1 MNTPLAG
8 RTLVVTRAADQAP
21 ELIQQLVAWGATV
34 VALPLSKI
42 KEPAD
47 GGAALKTALAQAAQY
62 DWIIATSPNG
72 AQRLAN
78 ALTGLPTHTRLAAVG
93 PQTAR
98 QFTDAGWPVDFVPQ
112 SFVADALVDEFPA
125 GPGRVLWVRAE
136 TARPTLADGLQAAGW
151 QVDEI
156 VAYRN
161 VETPGDPETLAAAQ
175 SADAV
180 LFTSASSVER
190 YRKLCSKPQPLVALC
205 MGPVTAAAAQKHGFE
220 TYQADEFSLS
230 GLLDLAQQWATG

>member
-1 MNTPLAG
+1 
-8 RTLVVTRAADQAP
+8 
-21 ELIQQLVAWGATV
+21 
-34 VALPLSKI
+34 
-42 KEPAD
+42 
-47 GGAALKTALAQAAQY
+47 
-62 DWIIATSPNG
+62 
-72 AQRLAN
+72 
-78 ALTGLPTHTRLAAVG
+78 
-93 PQTAR
+93 
-98 QFTDAGWPVDFVPQ
+98 
-112 SFVADALVDEFPA
+112 
-125 GPGRVLWVRAE
+125 LWVRAE

-161 VETPGDPETLAAAQ
+161 TEVTVQPAALAAAQ